1 MEGHVSKS
9 VPALVVILL
18 FALVVGYFD
27 VGLLINQWKEKD
39 SSKSGKVEIRYV
51 AESSVSNG
59 TRGGRL
65 KKLVKKE
72 NYYRPAETEKFLME
86 HLDELGLNNT
96 DASKSKGCAPF
107 LQHDE
112 DEKNSLLSND
122 VVSKFTNYVRDLTT
136 NFTHHEQKFEP
147 VHDVMKI
154 IKISSQEDIPD
165 ICKSLRLHND
175 GSIDNFFSNS
185 ELSYSS
191 KMGYMEPLMP
201 PMRHPEFCSDTE
213 YLLSLDYLVHDF
225 EAMCNSLKPHSKLV
239 MIDMGAGKQSKTFF
253 ATT

>member
-1 MEGHVSKS
+1 MEGHVSKL
-9 VPALVVILL
+9 VPALILVLL
-18 FALVVGYFD
+18 FVLVVGYFD
-27 VGLLINQWKEKD
+27 IGLFVNQWKEKD

-51 AESSVSNG
+51 SVASPASNG

-72 NYYRPAETEKFLME
+72 YYYRSAETEKFLME
-86 HLDELGLNNT
+86 HLDELGLNET

-107 LQHDE
+107 FQHD

-136 NFTHHEQKFEP
+136 NFTHHEQKFESAE
-147 VHDVMKI
+147 HDLMKT
-154 IKISSQEDIPD
+154 IKISSQEDIPN
-165 ICKSLRLHND
+165 ICKSLRLHDD

-201 PMRHPEFCSDTE
+201 PMRHPEFCSDTK

-239 MIDMGAGKQSKTFF
+239 MIDMGAGT
-253 ATT
+253 